1 MLAVLWAAAAF
12 PCQAGRATVRLD
24 EASRLELQFDSDAR
38 VLVFPQLHWT
48 DEPELDE
55 RTTSCILISQFALAT
70 FLQANPDYELF
81 VEASDDYLPE
91 AYDKLCTKDFLD
103 DFKEIFPKLAFPP
116 SLTELSP
123 DQADKLM
130 RLGAPPLLYFM
141 NRVKRVQGA
150 IPFAESKALDEAVY
164 ARLET
169 TGTATARIDEA
180 GYEILTDQR
189 EQAAAKRVKAFL
201 AENPER
207 KVLLVFG
214 ASHDFSGHFAGMD
227 FAVVTGMEAILEGN
241 VTEPS
246 TGPEAAAA
254 KAESKLPQVPA
265 GATAWTATPSLDLD
279 DPWAKKPGQDGFQLP
294 VQGVTTTSAVPGGKN
309 RESASTW

>member
-1 MLAVLWAAAAF
+1 MRAGLCAAAAC
-12 PCQAGRATVRLD
+12 PGQAGRTMVRLD
-24 EASRLELQFDSDAR
+24 DASRLELTFDSDAR

-55 RTTSCILISQFALAT
+55 RTASCILISQFALAT

-103 DFKEIFPKLAFPP
+103 DFKEIFPKPAFPP

-141 NRVKRVQGA
+141 NTVKRVQGA
-150 IPFAESKALDEAVY
+150 IPFAESKALDEAIY

-180 GYEILTDQR
+180 GYEILTKQR
-189 EQAAAKRVKAFL
+189 EQAAAKTVKAFL
-201 AENPER
+201 AENPKR

-214 ASHDFSGHFAGMD
+214 ASHDFSGHFAGMA
-227 FAVVTGMEAILEGN
+227 FSVVAGMETILEGN
-241 VTEPS
+241 VTEPA
-246 TGPEAAAA
+246 PEAAPAAA
-254 KAESKLPQVPA
+254 KAESKLNDAAAAA
-265 GATAWTATPSLDLD
+265 GMD
-279 DPWAKKPGQDGFQLP
+279 
-294 VQGVTTTSAVPGGKN
+294 N
-309 RESASTW
+309 RT